1 MIVMLSLNETAEMV
15 DQHPMAVRSMVAAGT
30 FPKFLKVP
38 GRRQRV
44 HFAYDEVMEWIG
56 SRKVQVTID
65 KAKGTKRRGRPL
77 KVKTT
82 KRAKRR
88 TPVVARQRHVDAGK
102 IGEAAGYD
110 VVDENRSEF
119 VPISVADLSAA
130 EIAERLS

>member
-1 MIVMLSLNETAEMV
+1 MIILLSLNETAELV
-15 DQHPMAVRSMVAAGT
+15 DQHPMAVRTMVAAEK

-56 SRKVQVTID
+56 SRKVQAALD
-65 KAKGTKRRGRPL
+65 EQAGTRRRGRPL

-88 TPVVARQRHVDAGK
+88 TPAVARQRHVDAGK